1 MAITIVSTPDKFTP
15 AFNPVVFSLTSTNY
29 AQPNFKYVADVYS
42 GTGSLLASLKYQPQ
56 VIGTDPV
63 VIDVSRVLYELVSSE
78 YLQLNS
84 TQSPNI
90 IIPSGPAISDYSVQF
105 GEQYDNVIYANLS
118 SYSGYIYNAGINNL
132 RFAFYNSAL
141 FLNKKFLTQFTRQ
154 TVRKRDSAM
163 ISMLQSDTTAITG
176 FVLTIYNGAGTN
188 IFNTTISNPYTSLS
202 DRTNRLLHLNI
213 GFDYL
218 YARLAFSAAVYNT
231 AAYYT
236 IQTAGGIAFRMD
248 LYSRCERFPGKRL
261 HFLNELG
268 GFDSFNF
275 MLDTKRKQTVERKS
289 YERQAANIKTAYN
302 STTHKF
308 EAVTRNFDTKY
319 TEKLSVTSD
328 FLYDYESQ
336 LLSELM
342 SSSLSYVEDDAV
354 QYGGTGTVLIPA
366 NVTTLEY
373 EIKKTSVDKLFT
385 AEIDIELTTGNYR
398 QVV

>member
-176 FVLTIYNGAGTN
+176 FVLTIYNGAGAN

-218 YARLAFSAAVYNT
+218 YARLAFSATVYNT

-385 AEIDIELTTGNYR
+385 AEIDIELTTDNYR
-398 QVV
+398 QVI

>member
-176 FVLTIYNGAGTN
+176 FVLTIYNGAGAN

-202 DRTNRLLHLNI
+202 DRTNRL
-213 GFDYL
+213 
-218 YARLAFSAAVYNT
+218 
-231 AAYYT
+231 
-236 IQTAGGIAFRMD
+236 
-248 LYSRCERFPGKRL
+248 
-261 HFLNELG
+261 
-268 GFDSFNF
+268 
-275 MLDTKRKQTVERKS
+275 
-289 YERQAANIKTAYN
+289 
-302 STTHKF
+302 
-308 EAVTRNFDTKY
+308 
-319 TEKLSVTSD
+319 
-328 FLYDYESQ
+328 
-336 LLSELM
+336 
-342 SSSLSYVEDDAV
+342 
-354 QYGGTGTVLIPA
+354 
-366 NVTTLEY
+366 
-373 EIKKTSVDKLFT
+373 
-385 AEIDIELTTGNYR
+385 
-398 QVV
+398 